1 MTDARWTAA
10 RPALGEVIVRL
21 LALRAR
27 LDRIE
32 ARRRLQAIE
41 KTAKLLGHNKT

>member
-1 MTDARWTAA
+1 MTDTRWTAA
-10 RPALGEVIVRL
+10 RPALGEVIIRL

-32 ARRRLQAIE
+32 AGRRLLAIE
-41 KTAKLLGHNKT
+41 KAARLLAR

>member
-1 MTDARWTAA
+1 MTDARWAKG
-10 RPALGEVIVRL
+10 RPALGEVIVKL

-32 ARRRLQAIE
+32 AGRRLQAIE
-41 KTAKLLGHNKT
+41 KTIRLIAK